1 MVYGGDII
9 YEKFLRLSEDKQ
21 DKILRAALGE
31 FGKYGYKKT
40 SVEQIAKEAQ
50 ISKSMIFHYFQ
61 SKLGLYEYLVKY
73 SLETVYKTYENYV
86 DKLESLDYIEQY
98 EQASKVK
105 LLSFKKNPEL
115 FEFLF
120 MIHQKPENSNISSF
134 VEENVKK
141 IIDYRNEVLG
151 KIIHQENDI
160 YFKDDIEINLAK
172 KYINWI
178 IDGYSNELT
187 LMLDNMIIGDS
198 NFDAKWKEYDK
209 IISDLK
215 KLFYK
220 EEYQ

>member
-73 SLETVYKTYENYV
+73 SLDTVYKTYENYV